1 MKIRSLS
8 ESFGIVE
15 GGVRV
20 HQKNVSFLFMRAQAT
35 ELLGVIASLIESSSL
50 YPENRTLN
58 ASALFQTQPVPISH
72 PFIQSCAI
80 KPVSLD
86 LGSAV
91 S

>member
-50 YPENRTLN
+50 YPENRTLMLQQY
-58 ASALFQTQPVPISH
+58 SKVHIHLVHQ
-72 PFIQSCAI
+72 FIQSYVI
-80 KPVSLD
+80 NYS
-86 LGSAV
+86 S
-91 S
+91 ST